1 MYKCDTPVFF
11 FCKRPLT
18 LLFSCF
24 SCFSPSILHAFL
36 QVTHANHQF
45 DTDNIAARH
54 RQNTKMNE
62 ITSARQTSDAVL
74 DKTFLQMKQTNN
86 INIKAL
92 AAEIIAPHDAKIA
105 ASKILVNA
113 KSEVAATE
121 FIIKAQ
127 LEVLT
132 NQHTTALAEALAT
145 KTDDIQ
151 FRQTSL
157 AVVKTTAKQAFDT
170 DKILIDEYCKST
182 GDGKIFFIEYQ
193 DQVKPWTDEYFLFFI
208 NVLDLH
214 KELTILTQINTKLG
228 TLNPSL
234 SSASSEEMS
243 GATGNS
249 E

>member
-1 MYKCDTPVFF
+1 
-11 FCKRPLT
+11 
-18 LLFSCF
+18 
-24 SCFSPSILHAFL
+24 
-36 QVTHANHQF
+36 
-45 DTDNIAARH
+45 
-54 RQNTKMNE
+54 MNE

-182 GDGKIFFIEYQ
+182 GDGKIFFDERFFFLLYLYQ
-193 DQVKPWTDEYFLFFI
+193 AQVFFFSFLNCTCGLMSIFFLF
-208 NVLDLH
+208 
-214 KELTILTQINTKLG
+214 
-228 TLNPSL
+228 
-234 SSASSEEMS
+234 
-243 GATGNS
+243 
-249 E
+249 

>member
-1 MYKCDTPVFF
+1 
-11 FCKRPLT
+11 
-18 LLFSCF
+18 
-24 SCFSPSILHAFL
+24 
-36 QVTHANHQF
+36 
-45 DTDNIAARH
+45 
-54 RQNTKMNE
+54 MNE

-92 AAEIIAPHDAKIA
+92 AAEKIAPHDAKIA

-193 DQVKPWTDEYFLFFI
+193 GQEKPWTDEYFSLFYKCFRFAQRI
-208 NVLDLH
+208 DYFDSNQYKIGH
-214 KELTILTQINTKLG
+214 T
-228 TLNPSL
+228 
-234 SSASSEEMS
+234 
-243 GATGNS
+243 
-249 E
+249 